1 MYYYSDQSA
10 DVHWGDIEKCKDD
23 LEKFIERKKRT
34 EEEIKLQEVNGT
46 QPNALNNQQIE
57 VKSEPEVPQTAP
69 QPQPLLDLESKVKS
83 ENNDDQVMDEEEPLP
98 TELLKQ
104 GSDQKPDDLKVSE
117 LDNDRSQPDLQASE
131 SKINEESK
139 DVVMKDS
146 EFINEIN
153 LEADQLELPR
163 EEEDE
168 NAQYEYQND
177 YNPLIEDPKNNWGD
191 ISPSKSK
198 DDGLNLNQNDEVS
211 I

>member
-177 YNPLIEDPKNNWGD
+177 YNPLMEDPKNNWGD

-211 I
+211 L